1 MTGMLQALQRETYKS
16 LEVFIDGD
24 ILGGDMVDIID
35 AFSEVQRP
43 QWGPY
48 EKMKLLVFRCEFPHY
63 LTFEDESRGGPAENS
78 LRSSVTEGVEREHPI
93 WHHIS
98 TMYAYFSACDCIFIE
113 TKVGGGEIPSQL
125 WQLASERIFCQA
137 YRQLGA
143 MGSLQYLIVGN
154 NVDGYYGIQGVT
166 VDIKVGQPEKL
177 TWRYLTLS
185 GKDCRKLI
193 SDRSH

>member
-1 MTGMLQALQRETYKS
+1 
-16 LEVFIDGD
+16 
-24 ILGGDMVDIID
+24 MVDIIK
-35 AFSEVQRP
+35 AFSEVQQP

-48 EKMKLLVFRCEFPHY
+48 EKMKLLVFRCESPHY
-63 LTFEDESRGGPAENS
+63 LTFEDESRGP
-78 LRSSVTEGVEREHPI
+78 EGVEREHPI

-98 TMYAYFSACDCIFIE
+98 TMYAYFSSCDCIFIE
-113 TKVGGGEIPSQL
+113 TEVGGGEIPSQL

-137 YRQLGA
+137 YRQLGG

-154 NVDGYYGIQGVT
+154 NVDGYHGIQGVS